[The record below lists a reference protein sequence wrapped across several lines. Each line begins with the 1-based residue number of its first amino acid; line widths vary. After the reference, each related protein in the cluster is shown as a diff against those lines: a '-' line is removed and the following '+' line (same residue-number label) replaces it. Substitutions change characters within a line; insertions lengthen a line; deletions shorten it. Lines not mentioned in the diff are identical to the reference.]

1 MKTKDNRRLFVDTWT
16 LENYTVLSGSQTKQ
30 YTSESAFQERY
41 ADIQKT
47 GLSPQIYC
55 VVEGKFG
62 KNMAV
67 SVNGR
72 LYGKNFWDMQ
82 LAKEQTQF
90 LLRKG
95 LMYCLFGHVDR
106 GIEDK
111 DVEEGIVAAIVTH
124 LEVIKQPV
132 TINGKSYRPGDLFG
146 RAIVLDMGGKNAGK
160 SLYTLL
166 SVGSEI
172 AISSRGLGEYIIGET
187 YETENGQRIPIMN
200 PETYELETFDFT
212 RLPGVSDAEI
222 HCVRDNKAE
231 ESTIATDRFH
241 QLKDAISGE
250 SKDFDNEEDDD
261 FTFESI
267 EASKETLNR
276 IKETANTLIF
286 NINQKEN
293 NMKLNGKE
301 VQRVLED
308 ANAKIAKL
316 TAQLEEAENA
326 KADAEAKADELQ
338 KKLDEKPETIEAGT
352 KPEETPMDVT
362 TAKAEETPSVP
373 ANTKEV
379 DTADLGSFEAGL
391 KPAEELKKYQDIAGT
406 PEELNDTLVKVEETL
421 RKCEEDLTEF
431 EKTKADKE
439 KLEADLAEKEKDLE
453 DCKTV
458 IESYVKLGSV
468 DELTAMVETA
478 KAIKAEARQSKM
490 KAFVEHYS
498 VKKGITQ
505 ESVKRI
511 IESSKTV
518 KAAKSVLESLPNVN
532 PNKGLYRK
540 TESVIT
546 TAQPQ
551 LSSFAESYIQKE
563 ENRRTKKYTV

>member
-1 MKTKDNRRLFVDTWT
+1 MKTKDNRKLFVDTWT
-16 LENYTVLSGSQTKQ
+16 LENYTVLSGSQAKQ

-72 LYGKNFWDMQ
+72 LYGKNFWDIQ

-124 LEVIKQPV
+124 LEVIKQPT
-132 TINGKSYRPGDLFG
+132 TINGKQYQPGDLFG

-172 AISSRGLGEYIIGET
+172 SISSRGLGEYIIGET
-187 YETENGQRIPIMN
+187 YETEDGQRIPIMN

-212 RLPGVSDAEI
+212 RLPGISDAEI

-231 ESTIATDRFH
+231 KSSIATDRFH
-241 QLKDAISGE
+241 QLKDAMSGE
-250 SKDFDNEEDDD
+250 STDFDNDEDDD
-261 FTFESI
+261 VTFESI
-267 EASKETLNR
+267 EVPKEMLDR

-293 NMKLNGKE
+293 NMKLNGVQ

-308 ANAKIAKL
+308 ANAKIARL
-316 TAQLEEAENA
+316 TAKLEEAENA

-352 KPEETPMDVT
+352 KPEETPMDVA

-391 KPAEELKKYQDIAGT
+391 KPAEDLKKYQDIAET

-421 RKCEEDLTEF
+421 RKCEEDLADF
-431 EKTKADKE
+431 EKVKADKE

-468 DELTAMVETA
+468 EELKAMVETA

-518 KAAKSVLESLPNVN
+518 KDAKFVLESLPNVN

-540 TESVIT
+540 AESVTT
-546 TAQPQ
+546 TAQPK
-551 LSSFAESYIQKE
+551 LSSFAESYIEKE
-563 ENRRTKKYTV
+563 ETRRSKKYTV

>member
-1 MKTKDNRRLFVDTWT
+1 MKTKDNRKLFVDTWT
-16 LENYTVLSGSQTKQ
+16 LENYTVLSGSQAKQ

-72 LYGKNFWDMQ
+72 LYGKNFWDIQ

-124 LEVIKQPV
+124 LEVIKQPT
-132 TINGKSYRPGDLFG
+132 TINGKQYQPGDLFG

-166 SVGSEI
+166 SVGSGI
-172 AISSRGLGEYIIGET
+172 SISSRGLGEYIIGET
-187 YETENGQRIPIMN
+187 YETEDGQRIPIMN

-212 RLPGVSDAEI
+212 RLPGISDAEI
-222 HCVRDNKAE
+222 HCVRDNKSE
-231 ESTIATDRFH
+231 ESSIATDRFH

-250 SKDFDNEEDDD
+250 SKDFDNEEDDE
-261 FTFESI
+261 FAFESI
-267 EASKETLNR
+267 EVSEETLNR
-276 IKETANTLIF
+276 IKETAKTLIF

-316 TAQLEEAENA
+316 TAKLEEAENA

-338 KKLDEKPETIEAGT
+338 KKLDEKPETVEAGT
-352 KPEETPMDVT
+352 QPEDTPTDV
-362 TAKAEETPSVP
+362 AAVKAEEAPSVP
-373 ANTKEV
+373 ANTKTV
-379 DTADLGSFEAGL
+379 DTADLGQFTAGM
-391 KPAEELKKYQDIAGT
+391 KPAEELKKYQDIAET

-421 RKCEEDLTEF
+421 KACEADAAEVERLRAERDNL
-431 EKTKADKE
+431 KAD
-439 KLEADLAEKEKDLE
+439 LDDKEKDLNE
-453 DCKTV
+453 CKAV
-458 IESYVKLGSV
+458 IESYVKLGSIQ
-468 DELTAMVETA
+468 ELQAIVETN
-478 KAIKAEARQSKM
+478 KKIKKESRQQKL
-490 KAFVEHYS
+490 KEFTEHYS
-498 VKKGITQ
+498 IKKGLTQ

-511 IESSKTV
+511 IESSKSI
-518 KAAKSVLESLPNVN
+518 KDAKHVLESLPNVDK
-532 PNKGLYRK
+532 NKGLYTGESKSLTTKSSMK
-540 TESVIT
+540 T
-546 TAQPQ
+546 
-551 LSSFAESYIQKE
+551 FAESFIDKAE
-563 ENRRTKKYTV
+563 ARRSSKKYTV